1 MYDCYVN
8 MNKCNAERWKR
19 AEDTTLVAR
28 YSAHMHM
35 CNRNTSKLDLGAY
48 LINKCTCEDFEKRM
62 AKFSFHLHL
71 SLSLSVSFSLSVGL
85 TTKSISWMRKSSGK
99 VEAHKNIDTRHSIWF
114 GRCEYAKERPVR
126 RCHVESLTYLC
137 TKDKDYYPFSAL
149 IFWHTS
155 CEPLKDFE

>member
-19 AEDTTLVAR
+19 AEDITLVAR

-35 CNRNTSKLDLGAY
+35 CNRNTSKFDHDAY

-71 SLSLSVSFSLSVGL
+71 SLSVSFSLFVGL

-99 VEAHKNIDTRHSIWF
+99 VEAHKNIDTRHSLYVLVVVSMPKNVLFVAVMWKASRIYVQKI
-114 GRCEYAKERPVR
+114 R
-126 RCHVESLTYLC
+126 
-137 TKDKDYYPFSAL
+137 
-149 IFWHTS
+149 III
-155 CEPLKDFE
+155 PLAH